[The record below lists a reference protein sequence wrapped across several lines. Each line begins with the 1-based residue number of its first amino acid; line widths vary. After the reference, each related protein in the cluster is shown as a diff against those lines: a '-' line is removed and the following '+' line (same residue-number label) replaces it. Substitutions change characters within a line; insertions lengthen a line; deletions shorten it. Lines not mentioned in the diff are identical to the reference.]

1 MSELFTLTGPLGA
14 YFLVVLVGF
23 LPSEIWR
30 VMGVFLSRKMDE
42 QSEILVWVRMV
53 ATALLAGIVAKIVL
67 APSGALAAVPLI
79 GRCASLV
86 VGLAGYFLLRR
97 SVFAGVLFGEVSIL
111 AMTLLMG
118 R

>member
-67 APSGALAAVPLI
+67 APSGALAAIPLI

-111 AMTLLMG
+111 AMALLMG

>member
-1 MSELFTLTGPLGA
+1 MSEFFTLTGPLGA
-14 YFLVVLVGF
+14 YFLVILVGF

-67 APSGALAAVPLI
+67 APSGALGAVPLI

-111 AMTLLMG
+111 AMALLMG

>member
-79 GRCASLV
+79 ERCASLV

-111 AMTLLMG
+111 AMALLMG

>member
-1 MSELFTLTGPLGA
+1 MSEFFTLTGPLGA
-14 YFLVVLVGF
+14 YFLVILVGF

-67 APSGALAAVPLI
+67 APSGALAAIPLI

-111 AMTLLMG
+111 AMALLMG

>member
-1 MSELFTLTGPLGA
+1 MSEFFTLTGPLGA
-14 YFLVVLVGF
+14 YFLVILVGF

-67 APSGALAAVPLI
+67 APSGALAAIPLI

>member
-1 MSELFTLTGPLGA
+1 MSEFFTLTGPLGA
-14 YFLVVLVGF
+14 YFLVILVGF

-42 QSEILVWVRMV
+42 QSEILAWVRMV

-67 APSGALAAVPLI
+67 APSGALAAIPLI

-111 AMTLLMG
+111 AMALLMG

>member
-1 MSELFTLTGPLGA
+1 MSEFFTLTGPLGA
-14 YFLVVLVGF
+14 YFLVILVGF

-67 APSGALAAVPLI
+67 APSGALAAIPPI

-111 AMTLLMG
+111 AMALLMG